1 MRPWTKPIYFLHN
14 DMYSHCLG
22 ATITSIDMKNKKYHT
37 SISKSK
43 RKEDKSVPLTHNCFG
58 Y

>member
-1 MRPWTKPIYFLHN
+1 MRPWTKPIYFPHN

-43 RKEDKSVPLTHNCFG
+43 KKEDK
-58 Y
+58 